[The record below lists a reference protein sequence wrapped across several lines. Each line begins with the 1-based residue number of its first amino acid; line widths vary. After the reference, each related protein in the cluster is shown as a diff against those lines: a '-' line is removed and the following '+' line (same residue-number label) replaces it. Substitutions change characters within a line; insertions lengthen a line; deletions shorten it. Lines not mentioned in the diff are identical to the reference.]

1 MLYRFQIELSDIDRG
16 VYESLDF
23 RVAQHPSETY
33 PYMLSRVLAYCL
45 AYQEGLEFT
54 PGGLADPD
62 APALRKLGNH
72 NSVDLWIE
80 IGNPSAR
87 KLHKA
92 TKAAKEVSVFT
103 YKNPEILLNEIR
115 EGEVHRAKDIQIFA
129 FEPEFLDI
137 IAKGVEKNNR
147 WSLLVQNGQCDL
159 TIGAG
164 TTVGQVK
171 RMDPSIFSHD
181 YS

>member
-1 MLYRFQIELSDIDRG
+1 MLYRFQIEFSDIDRG

-54 PGGLADPD
+54 PGGLADPE
-62 APALRKLGNH
+62 APALRKLGGH
-72 NSVDLWIE
+72 NSIDLWIE

-92 TKAAKEVSVFT
+92 TKAAKDVMVFT
-103 YKNPEILLNEIR
+103 YKNPEVLLTEIKNN
-115 EGEVHRAKDIQIFA
+115 EVHRANELQIFS
-129 FEPEFLDI
+129 FDSKFLDSLG
-137 IAKGVEKNNR
+137 ALTEKNNR
-147 WSLLVQNGQCDL
+147 WSLLFQQGQLDL
-159 TIGAG
+159 TAG
-164 TTVGQVK
+164 DQT
-171 RMDPSIFSHD
+171 FS
-181 YS
+181 SELKKF

>member
-54 PGGLADPD
+54 PGGLADPE
-62 APALRKLGNH
+62 APALRKLGLH
-72 NSVDLWIE
+72 NAIDLWIE

-92 TKAAKEVSVFT
+92 GKAAKEVMVFT
-103 YKNPEILLNEIR
+103 YKNPDVLLSEIR
-115 EGEVHRAKDIQIFA
+115 EGDVHRAHELQVFA
-129 FEPEFLDI
+129 FESDFLDK
-137 IAKGVEKNNR
+137 IAKNIEKNNR
-147 WSLLVQNGQCDL
+147 WSLLVQQGQCDL
-159 TIGAG
+159 TIGAE
-164 TTVGQVK
+164 TIVAQVRK
-171 RMDPSIFSHD
+171 MSI
-181 YS
+181 

>member
-33 PYMLSRVLAYCL
+33 PYLLSRVLAYCL

-72 NSVDLWIE
+72 SAIDLWIE

-92 TKAAKEVSVFT
+92 AKAAKGVLVFT
-103 YKNPEILLNEIR
+103 YKNPEGLLSEIR
-115 EGEVHRAKDIQIFA
+115 EGDVHRAQDIQIFA
-129 FEPEFLDI
+129 FESGFLDKI
-137 IAKGVEKNNR
+137 GKSVEKSNR
-147 WSLLVQNGQCDL
+147 WSLLVQQGQCDL
-159 TIGAG
+159 TIGTE
-164 TTVGQVK
+164 TTVGQV
-171 RMDPSIFSHD
+171 RRVLV
-181 YS
+181 

>member
-45 AYQEGLEFT
+45 TYQEGLEFT
-54 PGGLADPD
+54 PGGLADPE
-62 APALRKLGNH
+62 APALRKLGHH
-72 NSVDLWIE
+72 NSIDLWIE

-92 TKAAKEVSVFT
+92 SKAAKEVSVFT
-103 YKNPEILLNEIR
+103 YKTPR
-115 EGEVHRAKDIQIFA
+115 FFSTKFAKA
-129 FEPEFLDI
+129 KS
-137 IAKGVEKNNR
+137 IAHKN
-147 WSLLVQNGQCDL
+147 S
-159 TIGAG
+159 
-164 TTVGQVK
+164 K
-171 RMDPSIFSHD
+171 SS
-181 YS
+181 S

>member
-54 PGGLADPD
+54 PGGLADPE
-62 APALRKLGNH
+62 APALRKLGIH

-92 TKAAKEVSVFT
+92 AKAAKEVMVFT
-103 YKNPEILLNEIR
+103 YKNPDVLLNEIR
-115 EGEVHRAKDIQIFA
+115 EGQVHRANEIQIFA
-129 FEPEFLDI
+129 FENSFLETLS
-137 IAKGVEKNNR
+137 KSTEKNNR
-147 WSLLVQNGQCDL
+147 WSLLLQNGQCDL
-159 TIGAG
+159 TTG
-164 TTVGQVK
+164 TETVVSQVRK
-171 RMDPSIFSHD
+171 IS
-181 YS
+181 